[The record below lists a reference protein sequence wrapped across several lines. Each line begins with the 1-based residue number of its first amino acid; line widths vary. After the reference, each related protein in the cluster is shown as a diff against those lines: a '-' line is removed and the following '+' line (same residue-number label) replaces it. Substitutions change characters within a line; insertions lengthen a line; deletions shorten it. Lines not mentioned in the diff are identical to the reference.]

1 MLTYKLF
8 ILLLGEFM
16 ETKQYITLEVAK
28 GDFNFA
34 FQMPNGATWGSAI
47 DAAFD
52 VLQKLNELSK
62 KSIES
67 LKPADDQ
74 TPVEPEVVEPVIVQ
88 GD

>member
-1 MLTYKLF
+1 
-8 ILLLGEFM
+8 M

-28 GDFNFA
+28 NDFNFA

-52 VLQKLNELSK
+52 ILQKLNELSQQ
-62 KSIES
+62 SAQN
-67 LKPADDQ
+67 LKP
-74 TPVEPEVVEPVIVQ
+74 VVEPVVIEPDVVVQ